1 MIVGSLEK
9 PKRLKSPRVG
19 RPGSPRA
26 AVVERFLAHDTRYLG
41 AMDDA
46 ASLDW
51 RAVRFAPPLAP
62 WLPLR
67 LNLGDAFRVHAVH
80 VRRHLGQ
87 MERAVAAT

>member
-1 MIVGSLEK
+1 
-9 PKRLKSPRVG
+9 
-19 RPGSPRA
+19 
-26 AVVERFLAHDTRYLG
+26 VVERFLTNDTRYLA

-51 RAVRFAPPLAP
+51 RAVRFAPPIAP

-87 MERAVAAT
+87 MERTIAK